1 MRDESATGWAF
12 GPLAGLPAAG
22 EGVDEGL
29 ICGNRLEALPPG
41 MVVDTPATAGS
52 GPTGML
58 DPSPSEPSRPE
69 IVALEPGV
77 EPVPA
82 PAEDDGDGDVVGLG
96 DELAA
101 LVTATV
107 AALAD
112 LDTFLPELASATDT
126 TAV

>member
-1 MRDESATGWAF
+1 
-12 GPLAGLPAAG
+12 
-22 EGVDEGL
+22 VDDGL

-69 IVALEPGV
+69 IVAVEPPGV
-77 EPVPA
+77 DELVPPA
-82 PAEDDGDGDVVGLG
+82 PAEADDEADGLG
-96 DELAA
+96 LAGLAGA
-101 LVTATV
+101 LATVTV

-112 LDTFLPELASATDT
+112 LLTFLPVLASATET
-126 TAV
+126 VAV

>member
-1 MRDESATGWAF
+1 MDSRVTAMATPSRRTISPTIWAPNSELPRASGMRDESATGWAF

-82 PAEDDGDGDVVGLG
+82 PA
-96 DELAA
+96 
-101 LVTATV
+101 
-107 AALAD
+107 
-112 LDTFLPELASATDT
+112 
-126 TAV
+126 